1 MEIEL
6 IKTTTKTLY
15 FDQVPQSREIRIQF
29 GKNGHGLTN
38 EFAEISK
45 IVEEQS
51 KQGEVFLVDS
61 FIDSLDD
68 VYELRFKVCL
78 SN

>member
-1 MEIEL
+1 MEREL

-15 FDQVPQSREIRIQF
+15 IDQVPQTREIRVQF
-29 GKNGHGLTN
+29 GKNGHGLTT

-51 KQGEVFLVDS
+51 KLGEVFLTDS

-68 VYELRFKVCL
+68 VYELKFKVFIAK
-78 SN
+78 